1 MLIISYC
8 NNYLFYRVHNQV
20 QKPAETNI
28 QFQKPPPKKRGRKR
42 RIDVQNEKLQETSKY
57 DKLIN
62 KFNFLTYNYYLSL
75 YYYYNNLY
83 YIIIIFT

>member
-8 NNYLFYRVHNQV
+8 NNCFFYRVHNQV

-28 QFQKPPPKKRGRKR
+28 QLQKPPPKKRGRKR
-42 RIDVQNEKLQETSKY
+42 RIDVQNEKLQVTPRY

-62 KFNFLTYNYYLSL
+62 KFNLLTYN
-75 YYYYNNLY
+75 
-83 YIIIIFT
+83 